1 MAKNGKTAAVK
12 GRETKLNKK
21 SNDELIQIILKKDKV
36 ERNLNN
42 QITSLKGEINSLSAR
57 VKNFDSYIE
66 GTIQTIES
74 YKDQVKTLQEKND
87 TLQEK
92 NDTLSIESK
101 DNRSLYEEENKK
113 TITFKNK
120 ADMWKVATYV
130 MTIIAIAAIAVAI
143 F

>member
-42 QITSLKGEINSLSAR
+42 QIKSLKGEINSLSVR
-57 VKNFDSYIE
+57 IKNFDSDME
-66 GTIQTIES
+66 GAIQAIES
-74 YKDQVKTLQEKND
+74 YKDQVK

-113 TITFKNK
+113 VITLNNK
-120 ADMWKVATYV
+120 VSMWKVVTYI
-130 MTIIAIAAIAVAI
+130 MTVIAIVAIAAAI
-143 F
+143 